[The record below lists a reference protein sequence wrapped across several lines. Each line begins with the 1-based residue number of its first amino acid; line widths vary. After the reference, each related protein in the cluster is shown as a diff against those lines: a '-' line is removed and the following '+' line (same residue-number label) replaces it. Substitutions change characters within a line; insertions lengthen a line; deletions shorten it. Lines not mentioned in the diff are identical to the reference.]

1 MLLSNHV
8 CPTPQKGFNMMHK
21 SCLDV
26 DKHEVGRGVRLT
38 NNGVVDYFS
47 LVLASRT
54 GQFQ

>member
-1 MLLSNHV
+1 
-8 CPTPQKGFNMMHK
+8 MMHK